1 MKQRIL
7 LVDDDAEICQF
18 LQVLLELEGFE
29 TRIATTA
36 SQALGELEGARAVV
50 LDITMPDVDGLEL
63 CRRMRSA
70 GFSGPIL
77 IVSARAGADLPRKAD
92 EAGAS
97 GFVRKPF
104 DNAELVSRLRA
115 LL

>member
-29 TRIATTA
+29 TRVATTA
-36 SQALGELEGARAVV
+36 TRALADLEGCGAVL
-50 LDITMPDVDGLEL
+50 LDISMPEVDGLEL
-63 CRRMRSA
+63 CRRMRAA
-70 GFSGPIL
+70 GFAGPIL
-77 IVSARAGADLPRKAD
+77 IVSARPGADLPRKAD